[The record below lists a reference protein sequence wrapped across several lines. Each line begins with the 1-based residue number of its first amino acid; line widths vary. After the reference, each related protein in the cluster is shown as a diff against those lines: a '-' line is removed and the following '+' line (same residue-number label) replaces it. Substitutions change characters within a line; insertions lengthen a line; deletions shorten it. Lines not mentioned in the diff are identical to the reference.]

1 MVAPSYMELARKDGN
16 ADDDAVI
23 DQIDVDVDD
32 DGIDM
37 EENKSTSSSD
47 PYNYYPR
54 RSAFAIGCASFVAG
68 FLLGVMF
75 LGGYRSFLAADEVS
89 YGGGGGGDS
98 SNELVTGEIISE
110 DDRNSTSRTR
120 ATISVQTIDTED
132 TSTFNE
138 SDNSGF
144 GGEAIQNDGITNI
157 IVVLKQ
163 VNHDRTS
170 FT

>member
-1 MVAPSYMELARKDGN
+1 MELARRDGN
-16 ADDDAVI
+16 DGAVKS
-23 DQIDVDVDD
+23 DQTDRDVDD
-32 DGIDM
+32 DDDCVDM
-37 EENKSTSSSD
+37 EENMSPSSFDSH
-47 PYNYYPR
+47 NVYPR

-89 YGGGGGGDS
+89 YGGDDSS

-144 GGEAIQNDGITNI
+144 GGEAIQNDGMTNN

>member
-1 MVAPSYMELARKDGN
+1 MELARKDGN
-16 ADDDAVI
+16 DGAVKS
-23 DQIDVDVDD
+23 DQTDRDVDVDD
-32 DGIDM
+32 DGMDM
-37 EENKSTSSSD
+37 EENIMSPSSSY
-47 PYNYYPR
+47 PHNYPR
-54 RSAFAIGCASFVAG
+54 RSAFVIGCASFVAG

-120 ATISVQTIDTED
+120 ATISVQTIHTED